1 MYPEIRFLLHGTG
14 SGQRGWCPTRY
25 LFSMKMSA
33 KQTPRTYEKATYL
46 LQFFLLSKPHNH
58 CAKRLH
64 YYYHRPKKD
73 AILLS

>member
-1 MYPEIRFLLHGTG
+1 LLHGTG

-46 LQFFLLSKPHNH
+46 LQFFCYPNPTTIVLKDCTITTTVP
-58 CAKRLH
+58 KRMQF
-64 YYYHRPKKD
+64 YYLRFD
-73 AILLS
+73 